1 MGKKKIKKQMN
12 TQKKKQKYKKKTK
25 KKTYNMGKATLLS
38 LYLLELLS
46 PYLLE

>member
-1 MGKKKIKKQMN
+1 MEKKKIKKQMN
-12 TQKKKQKYKKKTK
+12 TQKKKQKNK

-38 LYLLELLS
+38 

>member
-1 MGKKKIKKQMN
+1 MN
-12 TQKKKQKYKKKTK
+12 TQKKKQKNKKNK

-38 LYLLELLS
+38 PNLLELLS